1 MDASHL
7 DAERR
12 RGRSGPS
19 RADGIYSAK
28 GGSIR
33 FPGNTGGSEMKSS
46 KTIVGVD
53 TAKRVF
59 QLYWVEPETGEE
71 MNVRLSRTKFLRH
84 FVNRVPCLV
93 AMEACSGTQHW
104 ARQLQSFRH
113 EVRILPARTVSPFV
127 RGNKNDAHDARGI
140 WMAVQQPGLRTVAV
154 KTEEQQGV
162 LALHRMREQLVKFRT
177 AQINGLRGLLAEYGE
192 VMPKGRAGLTRDIPG
207 ALERVSERLPAM
219 VVDSLR
225 DQWARIHCTDE
236 EIEVIQQRLLLW
248 HRTSEASRR
257 LEEIPGVGMLTATA
271 VVSAMG
277 DPQAF
282 RSGREFAAWLGLVPR
297 HVGTGGHVR
306 ILGISKRGDRYLRTM
321 LVHGARSAITHTK
334 APSPW
339 LSRLLE
345 RRPRNV
351 VCVALANKN
360 ARTMWALLAH
370 DRHYERNYVSQPA

>member
-1 MDASHL
+1 
-7 DAERR
+7 
-12 RGRSGPS
+12 
-19 RADGIYSAK
+19 
-28 GGSIR
+28 
-33 FPGNTGGSEMKSS
+33 MKNS

-71 MNVRLSRTKFLRH
+71 MNVRLSRTKFLRY
-84 FVNRVPCLV
+84 FANRVPCLV

-104 ARQLQSFRH
+104 ARQLQALGH
-113 EVRILPARTVSPFV
+113 EIRILPARTVSPFV
-127 RGNKNDAHDARGI
+127 RGNKNDAHDARAI

-192 VMPKGRAGLTRDIPG
+192 VMPKGRAGLTRDILG

-225 DQWARIHCTDE
+225 DQWARILRTDE

-257 LEEIPGVGMLTATA
+257 LAEIPGVGVLTATA
-271 VVSAMG
+271 VVAAMG

-306 ILGISKRGDRYLRTM
+306 IGNGQDADWIDSQIETSWSPSRCSSGWLDPTPLLT
-321 LVHGARSAITHTK
+321 LK
-334 APSPW
+334 A
-339 LSRLLE
+339 
-345 RRPRNV
+345 
-351 VCVALANKN
+351 
-360 ARTMWALLAH
+360 
-370 DRHYERNYVSQPA
+370 

>member
-33 FPGNTGGSEMKSS
+33 FPGNTAGSEMKSS

-84 FVNRVPCLV
+84 VVNRVPCLV

-104 ARQLQSFRH
+104 ARQLQSFGH

-177 AQINGLRGLLAEYGE
+177 AQINGHRGGGRHGRSASVPVRSRVRRLAGSGAT
-192 VMPKGRAGLTRDIPG
+192 PRRHRRARSDIGHQQTRGP
-207 ALERVSERLPAM
+207 LPA
-219 VVDSLR
+219 
-225 DQWARIHCTDE
+225 H
-236 EIEVIQQRLLLW
+236 
-248 HRTSEASRR
+248 
-257 LEEIPGVGMLTATA
+257 
-271 VVSAMG
+271 
-277 DPQAF
+277 
-282 RSGREFAAWLGLVPR
+282 
-297 HVGTGGHVR
+297 HVGPWR
-306 ILGISKRGDRYLRTM
+306 SIGD
-321 LVHGARSAITHTK
+321 HSHQGAFA
-334 APSPW
+334 
-339 LSRLLE
+339 
-345 RRPRNV
+345 
-351 VCVALANKN
+351 VAVA
-360 ARTMWALLAH
+360 AA
-370 DRHYERNYVSQPA
+370 